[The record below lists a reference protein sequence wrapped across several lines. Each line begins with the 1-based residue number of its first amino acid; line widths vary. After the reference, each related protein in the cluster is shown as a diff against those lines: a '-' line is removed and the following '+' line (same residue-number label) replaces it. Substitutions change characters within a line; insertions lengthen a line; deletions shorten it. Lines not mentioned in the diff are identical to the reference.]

1 MNSTIQGNTLLS
13 ALILLLSISIQAQN
27 QNLTKWETKLKSNSI
42 VEFFEI
48 DPLRS
53 TPSFVTLNPAK
64 AKKSIITKGEL
75 IDEVFNLK
83 KSKQHATYT
92 KSLSPASNLKLEE
105 FQLYYQGVK
114 VDHSKI
120 KMLSKQNEV
129 KILHAELY
137 DLESANISSKP
148 TLTEAQ
154 ARKKA
159 EHHIGA
165 RIYVEEQIEDSF
177 EGPLSKSKVTQK
189 IKLMNEYM
197 PKTELVIVDDFSTDI
212 VDMDLAYKFDVYAM
226 EPLSR
231 DWVYVN
237 AHSGAIMLT
246 NAIIKHGS
254 GDTRYN
260 NAQSFPTSPESGGG
274 FELAGVEPVSG
285 VVITTRSLEGI
296 GGIPFS
302 ITAIYDQGV
311 AVTDNDDDWTVAEHR
326 PYSIGTGGLNDCL
339 YMPTTTMT
347 GTECNEANNDD
358 VAIDAQFGAGV
369 VAEYWKT
376 IHNRDSYDGNG
387 AAILSFVHYGDAYD
401 NAFWNGSFMTY
412 GDGSY
417 QQMGSGFAP
426 LTSMDVCAHE
436 IGHAVCTHTSD
447 LVYQRESGAMNEGF
461 SDIWAAAVENYV
473 LQTRSGN
480 FEYDVWGIGEQI
492 DERDGG
498 TPAGQAGSRSLRYMD
513 SPKTAT
519 DPDTYGGDHW
529 EEPEC
534 GEPTLANDQCGVHS
548 NSGVLNK
555 WFYLLVEGSGKPLSP
570 GLNKPSVDDEIND
583 NGDAYSVSGIGF
595 GKAEQI
601 AFIGETLLN
610 SNSKFA
616 DMRVASIAA
625 ARTLYGACSNE
636 EIQTTNAWHG
646 VGVGPVFVPCTADL
660 AFNNS
665 FIPNSLLELGNTK
678 DCDSETVIEIAL
690 FSTLV
695 SNEVANIAFSGT
707 ATEGEDF
714 ISSATSLTFNGTE
727 QKSFSL
733 TIVDDAI
740 VEGDED
746 IIINLTSQNY
756 SISKTITINDDDTVP
771 SPGNMIVSL
780 LAEDFSASTVPTD
793 WTVKLLSPES
803 PGSWRFTGTGTE
815 AGRAYFTDL
824 PSNNTAQYAMG
835 DSHVL
840 LLSPMLNGL
849 GLSNVRVQFDY
860 TVGGE
865 FDGAVFDYGALVI
878 SFDGVNFIEIEQYY
892 SANQTGTIETGSV
905 DMILNQ
911 LDNTMFQIGFRWF
924 NDALVNGSYSFSVDN
939 VNVKADPISIES
951 DVAHTKENAVPAGTS
966 IFFVSA
972 DDTELMAEV
981 NNANQDLSCVAIT
994 IDENNTSVDNTT
1006 YMSGLRSSKVFDV
1019 LPNNILSNYDIT
1031 LYYTDDEVNDWADAS
1046 LLGIIAVSGGS
1057 SIDDTNGSI
1066 DIIDAADVIV
1076 DDQRSA
1082 NGFITYTFTYYGAGK
1097 LALSNV
1103 ACIDVLHKDGRPIIS
1118 NAYYADIQMNSQGL
1132 VQSNSQVSLFGG
1144 QEVNLNPQFEVESG
1158 ALFLADI
1165 DDCSSN

>member
-1 MNSTIQGNTLLS
+1 MISIYKRLS
-13 ALILLLSISIQAQN
+13 VLLILVSLLSISIQAQN
-27 QNLTKWETKLKSNSI
+27 TTKTTWETNLKSNSI
-42 VEFFEI
+42 VESFEI

-53 TPSFVTLNPAK
+53 TPSIVTLNS
-64 AKKSIITKGEL
+64 KKTKKTNITKGEL
-75 IDEVFNLK
+75 IEQIFNLK
-83 KSKQHATYT
+83 NHKQLATYT
-92 KSLSPASNLKLEE
+92 KSLSPASNIKLEE
-105 FQLYYQGVK
+105 FQLFYAGVK

-137 DLESANISSKP
+137 DIKSDAISTKP

-159 EHHIGA
+159 EDHIGA
-165 RIYVEEQIEDSF
+165 QVYVEEQIEDSF
-177 EGPLSKSKVTQK
+177 QGPISQSKIIQK
-189 IKLMNEYM
+189 IKLMSEYM
-197 PKTELVIVDDFSTDI
+197 PQSELVIVDDFSTDE

-254 GDTRYN
+254 GVTRYN
-260 NAQSFPTSPESGGG
+260 NSQIFPTSPESGGG
-274 FELAGVEPVSG
+274 FELAGVDPVSG

-311 AVTDNDDDWTVAEHR
+311 AVTDDNDIWTEAEHR
-326 PYSIGTGGLNDCL
+326 PHFIGTGGVNDCL
-339 YMPTTTMT
+339 YMPTSTMT
-347 GTECNEANNDD
+347 GLECNEANNDD

-436 IGHAVCTHTSD
+436 IGHAVCTHTSN

-473 LQTRSGN
+473 LQTRAGN
-480 FEYDVWGIGEQI
+480 FAYDVWGIGEQI

-498 TPAGQAGSRSLRYMD
+498 TPPGQAGSRSLRYMD

-570 GLNKPSVDDEIND
+570 GLNKPTVDDEIND
-583 NGDAYSVSGIGF
+583 NGDIYSVSGLGF
-595 GKAEQI
+595 EKAEQI
-601 AFIGETLLN
+601 AFIAETILN

-616 DMRVASIAA
+616 DMRIASIAV

-646 VGVGPVFVPCTADL
+646 VGVGPVFDPCSADL
-660 AFNNS
+660 SFNDA
-665 FIPNSLLELGNTK
+665 FIPTSLVELGGTL
-678 DCDSETVIEIAL
+678 DCQSETVVEVTL

-695 SNEVANIAFSGT
+695 SNEVATITFGGT

-714 ISSATSLTFNGTE
+714 TTSATSLTFNGTE
-727 QKSFSL
+727 QQSFLL
-733 TIVDDAI
+733 TVFDDAI

-746 IIINLTSQNY
+746 IIINVTSQNY
-756 SISKTITINDDDTVP
+756 SITKTITINDDDTVP
-771 SPGNMIVSL
+771 SPGNMIINL
-780 LAEDFSASTVPTD
+780 LTEDFSALTVPTN
-793 WTVKLLSPES
+793 WAVKLQSPES
-803 PGSWRFTGTGTE
+803 PGSWRFTGVGTE

-835 DSHVL
+835 DSHVI

-865 FDGAVFDYGALVI
+865 FDGAIFDYGALVI
-878 SFDGVNFIEIEQYY
+878 TYDGVNFIEIEQYF
-892 SANQTGTIETGSV
+892 SANMTGTIEMGSV

-911 LDNTMFQIGFRWF
+911 LDNTMFQIGFRWI
-924 NDALVNGSYSFSVDN
+924 NDALVNGSYSFSIDN
-939 VNVKADPISIES
+939 VNVEADPISIES
-951 DVAHTKENAVPAGTS
+951 DVAHTKENTVPASTS

-972 DDTELMAEV
+972 DDTELMVEV
-981 NNANQDLSCVAIT
+981 NNANEDLSCVAIT
-994 IDENNTSVDNTT
+994 IDENNTATDNTG
-1006 YMSGLRSSKVFDV
+1006 YMGGLRSSKVFDV
-1019 LPNNILSNYDIT
+1019 LPDNILSNYDIT
-1031 LYYTDDEVNDWADAS
+1031 LYYTDDEVNDWADATS
-1046 LLGIIAVSGGS
+1046 LSIIAVSGGS
-1057 SIDDTNGSI
+1057 SIDDTNGSL
-1066 DIIDAADVIV
+1066 DIIDAADVTV

-1082 NGFITYTFTYYGAGK
+1082 NGYITYTFSYYGAGK

-1103 ACIDVLHKDGRPIIS
+1103 ACVDVLNKDGRPIIS
-1118 NAYYADIQMNSQGL
+1118 NTYYADIKMNSQGL
-1132 VQSNSQVSLFGG
+1132 VKSSSNVSLFGG
-1144 QEVNLNPQFEVESG
+1144 QEVNLNPLFEVEQG
-1158 ALFLADI
+1158 AVFLADI
-1165 DDCSSN
+1165 EDCSSN